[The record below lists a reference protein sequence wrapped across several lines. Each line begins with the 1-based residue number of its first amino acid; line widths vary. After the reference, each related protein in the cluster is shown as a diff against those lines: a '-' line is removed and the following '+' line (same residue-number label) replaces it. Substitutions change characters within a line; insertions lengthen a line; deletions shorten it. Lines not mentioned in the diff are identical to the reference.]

1 LRAYVIRRLG
11 LVVIT
16 LFLVTIIAFL
26 SVRFIPGS
34 LVDLMVADK
43 YREATASSEE
53 MVAAVKE
60 QLGLDVPIWKQY
72 LRWLGAWPQ
81 KDGSFSGVLEGDLGK
96 SLWTERIIRNEIFQ
110 RVPISLELGI
120 IALITALM
128 MAFPIGIYS
137 AIRQD
142 TIGDYLGRSFAILCI
157 AIPGFW
163 LATMIFIY
171 PSKWFHWTPPVIY
184 IPITENFGANL
195 GQFIIPGILMGIAMS
210 GTTMRMT
217 RTMMLEVLRQD
228 YIRTAWSKGLRER
241 VVVLKHALKNSL
253 IPIITIIGLQIPV
266 LIGGSVIME
275 QIFVLPGM
283 GRLMLDALSAR
294 DYPIVSGV
302 NLVIA
307 TVVLAV
313 NLLVDLTYAWLDPRI
328 RYR

>member
-1 LRAYVIRRLG
+1 M
-11 LVVIT
+11 LVFST

-34 LVDLMVADK
+34 LVNLMIADK
-43 YREATASSEE
+43 YRESTTSREE

-60 QLGLDVPIWKQY
+60 QLGLDVPLWNQY

-96 SLWTERIIRNEIFQ
+96 SLWTERIIRDEILQ
-110 RVPISLELGI
+110 RIPISLELGI
-120 IALITALM
+120 IAIISALLV
-128 MAFPIGIYS
+128 AFPIGIYS

-142 TIGDYLGRSFAILCI
+142 TKGDYLGRSFAILCI

-171 PSKWFHWTPPVIY
+171 PAKWFNWTPPVIY
-184 IPITENFGANL
+184 YPITENLWANL
-195 GQFIIPGILMGIAMS
+195 GQFIIPGILMGMAMS

-241 VVVLKHALKNSL
+241 VVVVKHALKNAL
-253 IPIITIIGLQIPV
+253 IPIVTIIGLQLPV

-302 NLVIA
+302 NLVMA
-307 TVVLAV
+307 TVILLV
-313 NLLVDLTYAWLDPRI
+313 NLLVDMTYGWLDPRI

>member
-1 LRAYVIRRLG
+1 MI
-11 LVVIT
+11 
-16 LFLVTIIAFL
+16 
-26 SVRFIPGS
+26 
-34 LVDLMVADK
+34 ADK
-43 YREATASSEE
+43 YRESTTSREE

-60 QLGLDVPIWKQY
+60 QLGLDVPLWNQY

-96 SLWTERIIRNEIFQ
+96 SLWTERIIRDEILQ
-110 RVPISLELGI
+110 RIPISLELGI
-120 IALITALM
+120 IAIITALLV
-128 MAFPIGIYS
+128 AFPIGIYS

-142 TIGDYLGRSFAILCI
+142 TTGDYLGRSFAILCI
-157 AIPGFW
+157 AVPSFW

-171 PSKWFHWTPPVIY
+171 PAKWFNWTPPVIY
-184 IPITENFGANL
+184 YPITEDLRANL
-195 GQFIIPGILMGIAMS
+195 GQFIIPGILMGMAMS
-210 GTTMRMT
+210 GTTMRMI

-241 VVVLKHALKNSL
+241 VVVVKHALKNAL
-253 IPIITIIGLQIPV
+253 IPIVTIIGLQLPV

-302 NLVIA
+302 NLVMA
-307 TVVLAV
+307 TVILLV
-313 NLLVDLTYAWLDPRI
+313 NLLVDMTYGWLDPRI

>member
-1 LRAYVIRRLG
+1 M
-11 LVVIT
+11 LVFST

-34 LVDLMVADK
+34 LVDLMIADK
-43 YREATASSEE
+43 YREATGSREE

-60 QLGLDVPIWKQY
+60 QLGIDVPIWKQY
-72 LRWLGAWPQ
+72 LRWLGAFPQ

-96 SLWTERIIRNEIFQ
+96 SLWTERIIRDEILQ
-110 RVPISLELGI
+110 RIPISLELGI
-120 IALITALM
+120 VAIITGLLI
-128 MAFPIGIYS
+128 AFPIGIYS

-142 TIGDYLGRSFAILCI
+142 TMGDYLGRSFAILCI
-157 AIPGFW
+157 AVPAFW

-171 PSKWFHWTPPVIY
+171 PAKWFSWTPPVIY
-184 IPITENFGANL
+184 YPITEDLWANL
-195 GQFIIPGILMGIAMS
+195 GQFIIPGILMGMAMS

-241 VVVLKHALKNSL
+241 VVVVKHALKNAL
-253 IPIITIIGLQIPV
+253 IPIITIIGLQLPV

-302 NLVIA
+302 NLVMA
-307 TVVLAV
+307 TVILLV
-313 NLLVDLTYAWLDPRI
+313 NLLVDISYAWLDPRI

>member
-1 LRAYVIRRLG
+1 MQAYIIRRLS
-11 LVVIT
+11 LVLIT
-16 LFLVTIIAFL
+16 LLLVTIIAFL

-34 LVDLMVADK
+34 LVDMMVADK
-43 YREATASSEE
+43 YREASGSMEE
-53 MVAAVKE
+53 MTAAVKE

-72 LRWLGAWPQ
+72 LRWLGVWSQ

-96 SLWTERIIRNEIFQ
+96 SLWSERIIRDEIIM
-110 RVPISLELGI
+110 RIPISLELGI
-120 IALITALM
+120 IALVTALL

-157 AIPGFW
+157 AVPSFW
-163 LATMIFIY
+163 LATMIYIY
-171 PSKWFHWTPPVIY
+171 PSKLFHWTPPIIY
-184 IPITENFGANL
+184 YRITEDFWANI
-195 GQFIIPGILMGIAMS
+195 GQFIIPGLLMGIAMS

-266 LIGGSVIME
+266 LIGGAVIME

-283 GRLMLDALSAR
+283 GRLLLDALSAR
-294 DYPIVSGV
+294 DYPVVSGV
-302 NLVIA
+302 NVVMA
-307 TVVLAV
+307 TVILLV